1 MMKKKALKGTIVYTA
16 TKDKLQIHE
25 DSYIIIE
32 DGKVVE
38 IVRDL
43 GSLYKDIDLEDYSGK
58 LIIPGFVDIH
68 LHAVQYPN
76 MGLGLDKELLPWLET
91 YTFPEEG
98 RYKDLNYAEGV
109 FKRFI
114 NQLWRVG
121 TLRSVVFSSIHKEST
136 ELLLDLFIESGL
148 GAYVGKVNMDRN
160 TAAYLIEDTDE
171 SLRATEEIICKYLER
186 SDLVRPI
193 ITPRF
198 APTCSG
204 RLLKGL
210 GDLAVKYKLPVQSHL
225 NENKS
230 EIEWVKELFPES
242 KDYASVYKDFNLFG
256 ETRTVMAHCIYNTD
270 EEIDLMAKKGV
281 YAAHCP
287 YSNHNLSSGIMPV
300 KKHME
305 MGVNVGLASDI
316 AGGNKLDIPSVIYG
330 AIQASKINWLNTGK
344 RLDPLTFSE
353 AFYLGTK
360 GGGSFF
366 GKVGSFEGQYDFDAL
381 VINDL
386 ELSDMKKLTAA
397 ERIERYIYIGD
408 DRQIEA
414 RYVRGEKIEK
424 PFELEEK

>member
-1 MMKKKALKGTIVYTA
+1 MNKKALKGTIIYTA
-16 TKDKLQIHE
+16 RKDKLEIYE

-38 IVRDL
+38 IVKKLDNL
-43 GSLYKDIDLEDYSGK
+43 HKDIEVEDYSGR

-98 RYKDLNYAEGV
+98 RYNDLDYAERV

-114 NQLWRVG
+114 NELWRVG
-121 TLRSVVFSSIHKEST
+121 TLRSVVFSSIHKAAT
-136 ELLLDLFIESGL
+136 ELLFDLFIESGL
-148 GAYVGKVNMDRN
+148 GAYIGKVNMDRN
-160 TAAYLIEDTDE
+160 TAEYLIEDTGD
-171 SLRATEEIICKYLER
+171 SLKLTEEILSKYLEK
-186 SDLVRPI
+186 SSLVRPI

-198 APTCSG
+198 APTCSDE
-204 RLLKGL
+204 LLKGL
-210 GDLAVKYKLPVQSHL
+210 GDLAVKYKLPAQSHL

-230 EIEWVKELFPES
+230 EIEWVKELFPNS

-256 ETRTVMAHCIYNTD
+256 PTKTVMAHCVYNTD
-270 EEIDLMAKKGV
+270 EEIDLMVEKGV

-300 KKHME
+300 RKFIE
-305 MGVNVGLASDI
+305 RGVNVGLASDI
-316 AGGNKLDIPSVIYG
+316 GGGNKLGIPSVMYG
-330 AIQASKINWLNTGK
+330 AIQASKTTWLSTGK
-344 RLDPLTFSE
+344 RLDPLTFNE

-366 GKVGSFEGQYDFDAL
+366 GKVGSFEAQYDFDAL

-386 ELSDMKKLTAA
+386 ELSDMKELTVD
-397 ERIERYIYIGD
+397 ERIQRYIYIGD

-424 PFELEEK
+424 PFDLGK